1 MNKNKNIY
9 GKLRAVPYNRVS
21 TDELVQKDA
30 LEIQIQESV
39 ECIEQ
44 MGWIMV
50 DQYIDEGRTGTV
62 TKGRD
67 EYKRLMEDMHTN
79 NFDVIVIKSQDRLMR
94 NTKDWYLFVDALV
107 TNNKKLYIYL
117 ERKFYTPD
125 DALITGI
132 RAILA
137 EEFSRDMSKKQ
148 NNAHRRRQ
156 EFGTNVI
163 ITSST
168 WGYDKVNKDIVINEK
183 EAEVVRTIYNLC
195 IQGYGS
201 RSIAKELSNQDIVS
215 RSGKQFAEVT
225 IRKIIRN
232 PLFKGTVVMNKTH
245 FDFNTKRTVKNP
257 PEEWI
262 YHKNLVPAIVSE
274 ATWEQANQIMN
285 KRSTIVK
292 SDKFAE
298 RKQGLNLGKY
308 DLSSKIICGMCDS
321 TYWRRYRNT
330 KKGQV
335 VDWSCS
341 EYVKNG
347 RKFKSQNDTRGNN
360 LKKIINNK
368 GCDNRHIKDEDLMN
382 LLQEVSIDIY
392 GNQKDKII
400 EHANKI
406 LSNVLGENNCID
418 IHNKLIADKEKFL
431 KQKNM
436 LLDKLLDGTISDAD
450 FKMRNS
456 DIDNKLK
463 LIEQDLIHIEES
475 YNMANNIDL
484 RLQDIKKCLEEKD
497 ASIEAQTYKLIQHI
511 DKIIVYEDYLEIYF
525 DFLKN
530 IKIGDKYLD
539 ENGKKKYQYVDS
551 SIHLIP
557 QTDTYHYDGQAIALT
572 VKFYV

>member
-1 MNKNKNIY
+1 MNKNRIAR
-9 GKLRAVPYNRVS
+9 LRAVPYNRVS

-30 LEIQIQESV
+30 LDVQIQESI

-67 EYKRLMEDMHTN
+67 EYKRLMNDMYTN

-148 NNAHRRRQ
+148 NSRHRRRQ
-156 EFGTNVI
+156 ELGNSAV

-168 WGYDKVNKDIVINEK
+168 WGYDKVNKNVIINEK
-183 EAEVVRTIYNLC
+183 EAEVVRNIYNLC

-201 RSIAKELSNQDIVS
+201 RSIAKELSNQGIVS

-225 IRKIIRN
+225 VRKIIRN
-232 PLFKGTVVMNKTH
+232 PLFKGVVVMNKTH
-245 FDFNTKRTVKNP
+245 FDFDTKKIIKNP

-274 ATWEQANQIMN
+274 ATWEKANQIMN

-341 EYVKNG
+341 EYVRNG
-347 RKFKSQNDTRGNN
+347 RKFKSKNDTRGNN

-368 GCDNRHIKDEDLMN
+368 GCDNRHIKDDDLMN
-382 LLQEVSIDIY
+382 LLQEISIDIY
-392 GNQKDKII
+392 SNQKDKII

-418 IHNKLIADKEKFL
+418 IHNKLIADKEKFI

-456 DIDNKLK
+456 DIDKKLS
-463 LIEQDLIHIEES
+463 LIEQDLIHTEEA
-475 YNMANNIDL
+475 YNMANNVDL

-497 ASIEAQTYKLIQHI
+497 TSIEVQTYKLIQHI

-539 ENGKKKYQYVDS
+539 ENGNKKYQYVDS
-551 SIHLIP
+551 SVYLIP
-557 QTDTYHYDGQAIALT
+557 QTDTYHYNGQAIEIT

>member
-1 MNKNKNIY
+1 MNRNRIAR
-9 GKLRAVPYNRVS
+9 LRAVPYNRVS

-30 LEIQIQESV
+30 LDVQIQESI

-67 EYKRLMEDMHTN
+67 EYKRLMNDMYTN

-148 NNAHRRRQ
+148 NSRHRRRQ
-156 EFGTNVI
+156 ELGNSAV

-168 WGYDKVNKDIVINEK
+168 WGYDKVNKSVVINEK
-183 EAEVVRTIYNLC
+183 EAEVVRNIYNLC

-201 RSIAKELSNQDIVS
+201 RSIAKELSNQGIVS

-225 IRKIIRN
+225 VRKIIRN
-232 PLFKGTVVMNKTH
+232 PLFKGVVVMNKTH
-245 FDFNTKRTVKNP
+245 FDFDTKKIIKNP

-274 ATWEQANQIMN
+274 ATWEKANQIMN

-341 EYVKNG
+341 EYVRNG
-347 RKFKSQNDTRGNN
+347 RKFKSKNDTRGNN

-368 GCDNRHIKDEDLMN
+368 GCDNRHIKDNDLMN
-382 LLQEVSIDIY
+382 LLQEISIDIY

-418 IHNKLIADKEKFL
+418 IHNKLIADKEKFI

-456 DIDNKLK
+456 DIDKKLS
-463 LIEQDLIHIEES
+463 LIEQDLIHTEEA
-475 YNMANNIDL
+475 YNMANNVDL

-497 ASIEAQTYKLIQHI
+497 TSIEVQTYKLIQHI

-539 ENGKKKYQYVDS
+539 ENGNKKYQYVDS
-551 SIHLIP
+551 SVYLIP
-557 QTDTYHYDGQAIALT
+557 QTDTYHYNGQAIEIT